1 MQFHITPQT
10 KVMELIEKYPEIED
24 YLISIVP
31 TFEKLKNPLLR
42 KTIGKLATMEQAASV
57 GEVTLPF
64 LINALNE
71 KLGLLSAEISTN
83 DTDLS
88 SEMILDD
95 NKRISLLN
103 ADEIIKEGGKPVS
116 VVLSGLNKLI
126 DDQILQLNCSF
137 HPAPL
142 IDKAKEAGY
151 VTKEVRNKDFSHSIY
166 FKRKI
171 N

>member
-1 MQFHITPQT
+1 MQFHITPHT
-10 KVMELIEKYPEIED
+10 KVMDLIEKYPEIED
-24 YLISIVP
+24 FLISIVP

-42 KTIGKLATMEQAASV
+42 KTIGKLATIEQAARV

-71 KLGLLSAEISTN
+71 KLGFLPAEINGKDAILYT
-83 DTDLS
+83 
-88 SEMILDD
+88 EMIID
-95 NKRISLLN
+95 NQKIVNVLN
-103 ADEIIKEGGKPVS
+103 ADEIINEGGKPVS
-116 VVLSGLNKLI
+116 IVLGGLNKLV

-151 VTKEVRNKDFSHSIY
+151 VTKEVRNEDFSHTIY